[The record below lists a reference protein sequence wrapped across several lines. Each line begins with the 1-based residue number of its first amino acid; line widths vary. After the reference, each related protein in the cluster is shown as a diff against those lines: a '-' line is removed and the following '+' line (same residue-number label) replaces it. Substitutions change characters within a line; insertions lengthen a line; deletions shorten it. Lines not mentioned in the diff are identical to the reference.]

1 MPQGTTTTD
10 NTVKT
15 ETGAVKFG
23 IGQISNPTPKTAKN
37 IFRVV
42 LYAAALANLILQ
54 IVVEIP
60 EPVRIIVAKYSIYA
74 VTLVH
79 GISKLF
85 GIDVSDVEP
94 PNTVMDRNR
103 L

>member
-1 MPQGTTTTD
+1 MPQETVTT
-10 NTVKT
+10 VAT
-15 ETGAVKFG
+15 ETAPIKFG
-23 IGQISNPTPKTAKN
+23 FGQITNPTPRVAKN

-42 LYAAALANLILQ
+42 LYAAALINLILQ

-60 EPVRIIVAKYSIYA
+60 EPIRVIVAKYSIYA

-85 GIDVSDVEP
+85 GIDITDAEP
-94 PNTVMDRNR
+94 PRNPPINYTKGQ
-103 L
+103 